1 MENNNLGRWTTPTT
15 EKEKAFFARHSG
27 AITRYGYSI
36 IAIQAI
42 WGVFSFK
49 PALALVESGASNAT
63 WLLPFAPIIVVV
75 ILAVLH
81 NTLRQESL
89 EIFSNSMDKDELTI
103 NKWWNYIIPA
113 IVIIGLFA
121 LDVLGVTATLRDD
134 SIDGK
139 KIANTTAADSA
150 IASAKKDYEA
160 TLRSIATAK
169 ADDESA
175 AVAPFA
181 SQLASAKAIRT
192 YDAFD
197 VAAKNRKIAAIENK
211 RNLALAEVRKE
222 SATAIKDA
230 ESHYK
235 AEKQRITGK
244 ADSTEKG
251 LTALDVANLNNSS
264 KKGWYV
270 STFFMLLFLL
280 MNYKLVYLRV
290 RSGIRINVQF
300 TQLDATGS
308 FFEKL
313 MVVISNIGQRQGHR
327 ILVSLH
333 KLGSWGTAK
342 LTDFDGH
349 VILEQSSYN
358 GGQATTAPSVAVL
371 PDINND
377 DLNNGGIN
385 NAPPPPP
392 PLPPSS
398 NGGGDNGGGQTP
410 SVPSAPVPQNS
421 IAQPQTATA
430 SAVATLSLRWND
442 LNQDEKL
449 DALNYIR
456 AGSSKPLTEYW
467 EMCEKLN
474 PIVERKFTNIDG
486 KKVFCPLQFD
496 EIYKAAANTT
506 AEITLATME
515 NEPYSTDKEAILGI
529 HEASHFVVHAHYT
542 HENKMT
548 FHPTIL
554 RMGKAGGVYEY
565 TRKGQEYT
573 NQQTAAIAMAGFA
586 GECMLANQ
594 DPTIYFKSEILANH
608 KETSD
613 YVKAKKCVG
622 DYVELEFLNAYL
634 ILDDKQRFQAR
645 IAQELLNKGALTD
658 KELMS
663 WYNEMFPAPTPS
675 IETNTQTVT
684 TVDQKQPV
692 ETVKTVTTVEN
703 AVVTEKQSEFTYG
716 DNLLKSLKADF
727 QKELSNLKSGN
738 GLKESI
744 MRRIIQKNKDF
755 DKAVREVKATP
766 KLRGEICN
774 WIADNVAP
782 VISEYLKGN
791 KEGSDE

>member
-1 MENNNLGRWTTPTT
+1 MENNNNLGRWTTPTT

-103 NKWWNYIIPA
+103 NKWWNYIIPT

-175 AVAPFA
+175 AIAPFA
-181 SQLASAKAIRT
+181 SQLASAKSIRT

-222 SATAIKDA
+222 SATAIKEA

-327 ILVSLH
+327 ILVGVH
-333 KLGSWGTAK
+333 KIGSMGTAK

-358 GGQATTAPSVAVL
+358 GGATPSVTAL
-371 PDINND
+371 PNINND
-377 DLNNGGIN
+377 DLNGGGTN
-385 NAPPPPP
+385 TAPPPPP

-398 NGGGDNGGGQTP
+398 NGGGDNGGGNHPNAPLVAPP
-410 SVPSAPVPQNS
+410 SNLITAPVQVAARYVAYNELDKDS
-421 IAQPQTATA
+421 RINIAFDL
-430 SAVATLSLRWND
+430 SAD
-442 LNQDEKL
+442 
-449 DALNYIR
+449 
-456 AGSSKPLTEYW
+456 
-467 EMCEKLN
+467 
-474 PIVERKFTNIDG
+474 
-486 KKVFCPLQFD
+486 FD
-496 EIYKAAANTT
+496 
-506 AEITLATME
+506 
-515 NEPYSTDKEAILGI
+515 
-529 HEASHFVVHAHYT
+529 V
-542 HENKMT
+542 
-548 FHPTIL
+548 
-554 RMGKAGGVYEY
+554 EY
-565 TRKGQEYT
+565 TEVAKLLRAVNPLCEVE
-573 NQQTAAIAMAGFA
+573 NQNLKSMAPSDFGRFGEAVGRLKIAAMGT
-586 GECMLANQ
+586 ET
-594 DPTIYFKSEILANH
+594 PTPPVVIP
-608 KETSD
+608 KET
-613 YVKAKKCVG
+613 
-622 DYVELEFLNAYL
+622 
-634 ILDDKQRFQAR
+634 
-645 IAQELLNKGALTD
+645 
-658 KELMS
+658 
-663 WYNEMFPAPTPS
+663 
-675 IETNTQTVT
+675 ETETVT
-684 TVDQKQPV
+684 TVPESEK
-692 ETVKTVTTVEN
+692 TVVTPQKTVTTVSN
-703 AVVTEKQSEFTYG
+703 GNNNEFSYG
-716 DNLLKSLKADF
+716 DELLKSMKQMFSA
-727 QKELSNLKSGN
+727 ELNNLKVGHGKTETIMTRLIAKS
-738 GLKESI
+738 KE
-744 MRRIIQKNKDF
+744 F
-755 DKAVREVKATP
+755 DTAVRTVKATP
-766 KLRGEICN
+766 KLRNQICE
-774 WIADNVAP
+774 WVADNVQP
-782 VISEYLKGN
+782 VITEHLKAN

>member
-1 MENNNLGRWTTPTT
+1 MENNNNLGRWTTPTT

-103 NKWWNYIIPA
+103 NKWWNYIIPT

-150 IASAKKDYEA
+150 IAAAKKDYEA

-358 GGQATTAPSVAVL
+358 GGQVTTTPSVAVL
-371 PDINND
+371 PDINNN
-377 DLNNGGIN
+377 DLNGGGTST
-385 NAPPPPP
+385 APPPPP

-398 NGGGDNGGGQTP
+398 NGGGGDDGGGNPTP
-410 SVPSAPVPQNS
+410 PQPTPPNN
-421 IAQPQTATA
+421 AVQQTAPQVQT
-430 SAVATLSLRWND
+430 AVATATRYNNLSERSKYNMCCRIND
-442 LNQDEKL
+442 TNP
-449 DALNYIR
+449 NYSVSHLMR
-456 AGSSKPLTEYW
+456 ACTEI
-467 EMCEKLN
+467 N
-474 PIVERKFTNIDG
+474 PIIEKGSDG
-486 KKVFCPLQFD
+486 LFCPVPDDLHLVVNKCCDYQ
-496 EIYKAAANTT
+496 
-506 AEITLATME
+506 
-515 NEPYSTDKEAILGI
+515 NE
-529 HEASHFVVHAHYT
+529 
-542 HENKMT
+542 
-548 FHPTIL
+548 
-554 RMGKAGGVYEY
+554 
-565 TRKGQEYT
+565 
-573 NQQTAAIAMAGFA
+573 QT
-586 GECMLANQ
+586 
-594 DPTIYFKSEILANH
+594 P
-608 KETSD
+608 
-613 YVKAKKCVG
+613 
-622 DYVELEFLNAYL
+622 
-634 ILDDKQRFQAR
+634 
-645 IAQELLNKGALTD
+645 
-658 KELMS
+658 
-663 WYNEMFPAPTPS
+663 PTPS
-675 IETNTQTVT
+675 IVIPNDT
-684 TVDQKQPV
+684 
-692 ETVKTVTTVEN
+692 ETVVTVPESEKTVVTPQKTVTTVSN
-703 AVVTEKQSEFTYG
+703 SNNNEFSYG
-716 DNLLKSLKADF
+716 DELLKSMKQMFSA
-727 QKELSNLKSGN
+727 ELNNLKVGHGKTETIMTRLIAKS
-738 GLKESI
+738 KE
-744 MRRIIQKNKDF
+744 F
-755 DKAVREVKATP
+755 DTAVCNVKATP
-766 KLRGEICN
+766 KLRNQICE
-774 WIADNVAP
+774 WVADNVQP
-782 VISEYLKGN
+782 VITEYLKGN